1 MSIDNNTRQ
10 FYLSMGYSE
19 SQIAK
24 AIEQSQRLGID
35 VLDALNLPPQAQVA
49 AGVPDIPVKQHPVPP
64 APQPVNYPKQ
74 HSFLTPWKIIKQNDY
89 EIFFSKTN
97 KHQQSGVKIELR

>member
-1 MSIDNNTRQ
+1 MMSIDNNTRQ

-35 VLDALNLPPQAQVA
+35 VLDALNLPP
-49 AGVPDIPVKQHPVPP
+49 
-64 APQPVNYPKQ
+64 
-74 HSFLTPWKIIKQNDY
+74 
-89 EIFFSKTN
+89 
-97 KHQQSGVKIELR
+97 